1 MAEDRAENEII
12 ASPQPAGDPD
22 EQEAEEEILLP
33 PEVLEAIHPEERA
46 RVTRAFASL
55 TRTSVSG
62 PAFNPVLSQIKPEHI
77 TQLITNTESQGNREA
92 EAEKSNR
99 RYQFLYFIL
108 ALAALL
114 FLLVFFTIREQYD
127 LLTAVVTGAMG
138 FGGGFGIGRL
148 TGGR

>member
-1 MAEDRAENEII
+1 M
-12 ASPQPAGDPD
+12 
-22 EQEAEEEILLP
+22 P
-33 PEVLEAIHPEERA
+33 PEVRRSI
-46 RVTRAFASL
+46 TRTSASL
-55 TRTSVSG
+55 TSFAG
-62 PAFNPVLSQIKPEHI
+62 PASDPVLSRVTSEHI
-77 TQLITNTESQGNREA
+77 TQLITNSESQSSRDA
-92 EAEKSNR
+92 DAEKSNR

-148 TGGR
+148 TGWR